1 MDNRL
6 NPLQRDLLD
15 AFFRH
20 VDSFVLTGGA
30 ALAGF
35 HLGHRETLDL
45 DFFTQADELD
55 SGERAL
61 HDAAKTLGASV
72 EAVQTS
78 PTFRRRLVR
87 RGDEAIVVD
96 LVHDPTVRGETP
108 IVQVG
113 PIRVDPPEEI
123 LANKLTTLL
132 SRAEIRDL
140 VDVAALEREGYR
152 VEDALALARKKDA
165 GLTPGQLSWVL
176 SQIKIRDGAKLPGG
190 TDASVLR
197 AFLAD
202 LCGRLNRLAF
212 P

>member
-1 MDNRL
+1 MRSRL
-6 NPLQRDLLD
+6 SPLQREVLE
-15 AFFRH
+15 AFFRRD
-20 VDSFVLTGGA
+20 DSFVLTGGA

-35 HLGHRETLDL
+35 HLGHRETYDLDL
-45 DFFTQADELD
+45 FSSSDQLD
-55 SGERAL
+55 RGERAL
-61 HDAAKTLGASV
+61 LDAAGDIDAEV

-96 LVHDPTVRGETP
+96 LVQDAAVRGESP
-108 IVQVG
+108 VVHVG
-113 PIRVDPPEEI
+113 HVRVDPPEEI

-152 VEDALALARKKDA
+152 IEDALPLARRKDA

-176 SQIKIRDGAKLPGG
+176 SQIEISDGARLPG
-190 TDASVLR
+190 DADPHLLR
-197 AFLAD
+197 QFLAD
-202 LCGRLNRLAF
+202 LLDRLNRLAF